1 MPMPIEVLNFKEF
14 FSMYPKVSVFPI
26 FPSKST
32 PNIEKI
38 FFIIWALFI
47 IRTIF
52 ALAAEYFFRGYS
64 EGGFF
69 ILATASKSDSRE
81 KAVTD
86 YFPSFAI

>member
-14 FSMYPKVSVFPI
+14 FSMYPKVSEFPI

-52 ALAAEYFFRGYS
+52 ALAAE
-64 EGGFF
+64 
-69 ILATASKSDSRE
+69 
-81 KAVTD
+81 
-86 YFPSFAI
+86 